1 MERALSL
8 IDEQLKSDEIV
19 LTLEILKTA
28 KRFHVTVSF
37 LADTG
42 LKAATEKVNRYNL
55 LMKEFPINE
64 LLSATDVD
72 RISDAIVQ
80 IFGHFNK
87 KLKLSPYPVA
97 RALPLVEAIS
107 RDLNEQLL
115 KVLGSRRL
123 MYMNYEEFESTV
135 EGCEAVFHTWDEQVR
150 IYLPKIKDFTH
161 VAREVTR
168 KRSEKFIP
176 IKITNAQAR
185 LQERVTFVRAF
196 RKQHEQ
202 LYNTILKVSKQDP
215 NSFSDSSVED
225 VLMAYSSVKNINVL
239 DISQEGTEIWNA
251 AENSYNDRVSRVE
264 NQIIARLR
272 DRLGGA
278 KNANQ
283 MFRVFSKFNAL
294 FIRPK
299 IRGAIQEYQN
309 QLIDSV
315 KDDIKKLH
323 DKFKVIYC

>member
-72 RISDAIVQ
+72 RINDSIVQ

-135 EGCEAVFHTWDEQVR
+135 EGCEAVFHAWDDQV
-150 IYLPKIKDFTH
+150 
-161 VAREVTR
+161 
-168 KRSEKFIP
+168 
-176 IKITNAQAR
+176 
-185 LQERVTFVRAF
+185 
-196 RKQHEQ
+196 
-202 LYNTILKVSKQDP
+202 
-215 NSFSDSSVED
+215 
-225 VLMAYSSVKNINVL
+225 
-239 DISQEGTEIWNA
+239 
-251 AENSYNDRVSRVE
+251 
-264 NQIIARLR
+264 
-272 DRLGGA
+272 
-278 KNANQ
+278 
-283 MFRVFSKFNAL
+283 
-294 FIRPK
+294 
-299 IRGAIQEYQN
+299 
-309 QLIDSV
+309 
-315 KDDIKKLH
+315 
-323 DKFKVIYC
+323 